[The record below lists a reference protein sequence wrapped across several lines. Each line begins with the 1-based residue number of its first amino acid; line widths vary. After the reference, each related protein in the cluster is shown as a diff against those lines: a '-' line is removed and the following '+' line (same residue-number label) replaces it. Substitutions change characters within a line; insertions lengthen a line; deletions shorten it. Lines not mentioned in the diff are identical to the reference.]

1 MRRHIHRVVPC
12 RRCYRVIPWQEL
24 RRMYRRR
31 FRVLRFIKELFCDDV
46 SEHGPWMT
54 LAMWLGPTVMYLG
67 GMWLT
72 AMAVADMAVRLIA

>member
-1 MRRHIHRVVPC
+1 MRKRVHRTVP
-12 RRCYRVIPWQEL
+12 RRSYRVIPRQEL
-24 RRMYRRR
+24 RRMYKRR

-54 LAMWLGPTVMYLG
+54 LAMWLGPAVMYFG

-72 AMAVADMAVRLIA
+72 ILAIADMTVRLIG

>member
-1 MRRHIHRVVPC
+1 MRRHVHKAIPLRS
-12 RRCYRVIPWQEL
+12 YRVIPWQEL

-54 LAMWLGPTVMYLG
+54 LAMWLGPAAIYLG

-72 AMAVADMAVRLIA
+72 AMAVADMAVQLIW